1 MVYISATNFS
11 LLLILLAVPFVGGD
25 FLAWQVG
32 LFLIYGIAS
41 QGLGIAWG
49 QGGFLPLGNALFFGI
64 GGYGT
69 AITLQKASGV
79 IWIEVVLII
88 LVAMTAAAVAWLIAV
103 LLFRKKS
110 NSGPYFSLITLA
122 LVLIAEQLAET
133 NPQYTGGF
141 NGYTGFPALGN
152 LDPFSNLYFLI
163 VGVVVTNTTLLML
176 LNKLPAGLTLR
187 AIVSNEARMQH
198 LGFATYRIKA
208 AAFAL
213 SAFITAVAGSLFACH
228 QGIVTPQ
235 AIGFILSAEF
245 IIWAAVGGKKHPL
258 GPLIGAVGIGLLS
271 NELKDSFIWWEVLI
285 ALLFLFVVVILP
297 GGLLDLVHRIFP
309 SLFRTSYLQ
318 AGKPIDAPDSIASGN
333 SGPVKIRDL
342 EVQAGDVK
350 ILQSLTFEAPANKIS
365 CIIGPNGAG
374 KTTLLNAMTGV
385 MTVNQGSVE
394 VSARPIEH
402 LKIHEA
408 LSAGIGRKLQV
419 PAIFN
424 DLTVEENLQVASIA
438 GRTSRLDFFRK
449 STLVWK
455 TETHSMLVDN
465 NKTGLLR
472 SLNYRA
478 GELSQGHKQFLE
490 MALALGPS
498 PSIVLLD
505 EPTAGMSR
513 DDTHLMIEIIKDYQK
528 KFNALIL
535 VIEHDMR
542 LIEALECQ
550 VFVLNQGSLLAEG
563 SLKEIRENP
572 VVTSVYAGGW
582 K

>member
-41 QGLGIAWG
+41 QGVGIAWG

-79 IWIEVVLII
+79 IWIEVFLII

-318 AGKPIDAPDSIASGN
+318 DGKPIDAPDSIASGN
-333 SGPVKIRDL
+333 SGPVRIRDL

-394 VSARPIEH
+394 VSTRPIEH

-455 TETHSMLVDN
+455 TEAHSMLVDN

-513 DDTHLMIEIIKDYQK
+513 DDTRLMIEIIKDYQK
-528 KFNALIL
+528 KFNALII

-572 VVTSVYAGGW
+572 AVTSVYAGGW

>member
-41 QGLGIAWG
+41 QGVGIAWG

-69 AITLQKASGV
+69 AIALQKASGV

-88 LVAMTAAAVAWLIAV
+88 FVSIIAAAVAWLIAV

-333 SGPVKIRDL
+333 SGPVRIRDL

-513 DDTHLMIEIIKDYQK
+513 DDTRLMIEIIKEYQK

-550 VFVLNQGSLLAEG
+550 VFVLSQGSLLAEG

>member
-41 QGLGIAWG
+41 QGVGIAWG

-69 AITLQKASGV
+69 AIALQKASGV

-88 LVAMTAAAVAWLIAV
+88 LVAMIAAAVAWLIAV

-187 AIVSNEARMQH
+187 AIVSNEVRMQH

-285 ALLFLFVVVILP
+285 ALLFLFIVVILP

-333 SGPVKIRDL
+333 SGPVRIRDL

-402 LKIHEA
+402 QKIHEA

-513 DDTHLMIEIIKDYQK
+513 DDTRLMIEIIKEYQK

>member
-41 QGLGIAWG
+41 QGVGIAWG

-88 LVAMTAAAVAWLIAV
+88 LVAMIAAAIAWLIAA

-187 AIVSNEARMQH
+187 AIVSNEVRMQH

-318 AGKPIDAPDSIASGN
+318 DGKPIDAPDSIASGN
-333 SGPVKIRDL
+333 SGPVRIRDL

-394 VSARPIEH
+394 VSTRPIEH

-438 GRTSRLDFFRK
+438 GRTSLLDFFRK

-498 PSIVLLD
+498 PSVVLLD

-513 DDTHLMIEIIKDYQK
+513 DDTRLMIEIIKDYQK
-528 KFNALIL
+528 KFNALII

-572 VVTSVYAGGW
+572 AVTSVYAGGW

>member
-41 QGLGIAWG
+41 QGVGIAWG

-69 AITLQKASGV
+69 AITLQKASGA

-333 SGPVKIRDL
+333 SGPVRIRDL

-513 DDTHLMIEIIKDYQK
+513 DDTRLMIEIIKDYQK

-550 VFVLNQGSLLAEG
+550 VFVLSQGSLLAEG

>member
-1 MVYISATNFS
+1 MVYISATNLS

-41 QGLGIAWG
+41 QGVGIAWG

-88 LVAMTAAAVAWLIAV
+88 FVSIIAAAFAWLIAV

-245 IIWAAVGGKKHPL
+245 IIWTAVGGKKHPL

-333 SGPVKIRDL
+333 SGPVRIRDL

-350 ILQSLTFEAPANKIS
+350 ILHSLTFEAPANKIS

-419 PAIFN
+419 PAIFS

-449 STLVWK
+449 STLGWK

-513 DDTHLMIEIIKDYQK
+513 DDTRLMIEIIKDYQK

-572 VVTSVYAGGW
+572 DVTSVYAGGW

>member
-41 QGLGIAWG
+41 QGVGIAWG

-79 IWIEVVLII
+79 IWIEVFLII

-163 VGVVVTNTTLLML
+163 VGVVVTNTTLLMI

-333 SGPVKIRDL
+333 SGPVRIRDL

-438 GRTSRLDFFRK
+438 GRTSLLDFFRK

-465 NKTGLLR
+465 NKTDLLR
-472 SLNYRA
+472 FFNYRA

-513 DDTHLMIEIIKDYQK
+513 DDTRLMIEIIKDYQK

-550 VFVLNQGSLLAEG
+550 VFVLSQGSLLAEG

-572 VVTSVYAGGW
+572 AVTSVYAGGW

>member
-333 SGPVKIRDL
+333 SGPVRIRDL

-550 VFVLNQGSLLAEG
+550 VFVLSQGSLLAEG

>member
-41 QGLGIAWG
+41 QGVGIAWG

-88 LVAMTAAAVAWLIAV
+88 LVAMIAAAVAWLIAV

-187 AIVSNEARMQH
+187 AIVSNEVRMQH

-333 SGPVKIRDL
+333 SGPVRIRDL

-424 DLTVEENLQVASIA
+424 DLTVEENLQIASIA
-438 GRTSRLDFFRK
+438 GRVSRLDFFRK

-513 DDTHLMIEIIKDYQK
+513 DDTRLMIEIIKEYQK

-550 VFVLNQGSLLAEG
+550 VFVLSQGSLLAEG

>member
-1 MVYISATNFS
+1 M
-11 LLLILLAVPFVGGD
+11 
-25 FLAWQVG
+25 
-32 LFLIYGIAS
+32 
-41 QGLGIAWG
+41 
-49 QGGFLPLGNALFFGI
+49 
-64 GGYGT
+64 
-69 AITLQKASGV
+69 
-79 IWIEVVLII
+79 
-88 LVAMTAAAVAWLIAV
+88 
-103 LLFRKKS
+103 
-110 NSGPYFSLITLA
+110 
-122 LVLIAEQLAET
+122 
-133 NPQYTGGF
+133 
-141 NGYTGFPALGN
+141 
-152 LDPFSNLYFLI
+152 
-163 VGVVVTNTTLLML
+163 
-176 LNKLPAGLTLR
+176 
-187 AIVSNEARMQH
+187 
-198 LGFATYRIKA
+198 
-208 AAFAL
+208 
-213 SAFITAVAGSLFACH
+213 
-228 QGIVTPQ
+228 
-235 AIGFILSAEF
+235 
-245 IIWAAVGGKKHPL
+245 
-258 GPLIGAVGIGLLS
+258 
-271 NELKDSFIWWEVLI
+271 
-285 ALLFLFVVVILP
+285 
-297 GGLLDLVHRIFP
+297 
-309 SLFRTSYLQ
+309 Q
-318 AGKPIDAPDSIASGN
+318 AGKPIDAPNSIASGK
-333 SGPVKIRDL
+333 SGPVRIQDL

-402 LKIHEA
+402 LKIHES

-513 DDTHLMIEIIKDYQK
+513 DDTRLMIEIIKEYQK

>member
-11 LLLILLAVPFVGGD
+11 LLLILLAVPIVGGD

-41 QGLGIAWG
+41 QGVGIAWG

-88 LVAMTAAAVAWLIAV
+88 LVAMIAAAVAWLIAV

-141 NGYTGFPALGN
+141 NGYTGFQALGN

-309 SLFRTSYLQ
+309 SLFRTSYSQ

-333 SGPVKIRDL
+333 SGPVRIQDL

-350 ILQSLTFEAPANKIS
+350 ILQNLTFEAPANKIS

-394 VSARPIEH
+394 VSARPIKH

-438 GRTSRLDFFRK
+438 GRTSGLDFFRK

-513 DDTHLMIEIIKDYQK
+513 DDTRLMIEIIKDYQK

-572 VVTSVYAGGW
+572 DVTSVYAGGW

>member
-41 QGLGIAWG
+41 QGVGIAWG

-88 LVAMTAAAVAWLIAV
+88 LVAMIAAAIAWLIAA

-187 AIVSNEARMQH
+187 AIVSNEVRMQH

-318 AGKPIDAPDSIASGN
+318 DGKPIDAPDSIASGN
-333 SGPVKIRDL
+333 SGPVRIRDL

-394 VSARPIEH
+394 VSTRPIEH

-438 GRTSRLDFFRK
+438 GRTSCLDFFRK

-472 SLNYRA
+472 FLNYRA
-478 GELSQGHKQFLE
+478 G
-490 MALALGPS
+490 
-498 PSIVLLD
+498 
-505 EPTAGMSR
+505 
-513 DDTHLMIEIIKDYQK
+513 
-528 KFNALIL
+528 
-535 VIEHDMR
+535 
-542 LIEALECQ
+542 
-550 VFVLNQGSLLAEG
+550 
-563 SLKEIRENP
+563 
-572 VVTSVYAGGW
+572 
-582 K
+582 

>member
-41 QGLGIAWG
+41 QGVGIAWG

-69 AITLQKASGV
+69 AIALQKASGV

-88 LVAMTAAAVAWLIAV
+88 LVAMIAAAVAWLIAV

-318 AGKPIDAPDSIASGN
+318 AGKPIDAPDSIASGK
-333 SGPVKIRDL
+333 SGPVRIRDL

-385 MTVNQGSVE
+385 MTVNRGSVE

-513 DDTHLMIEIIKDYQK
+513 DDTRLMIEIIKEYQK

-550 VFVLNQGSLLAEG
+550 VFVLSQGSLLAEG

>member
-41 QGLGIAWG
+41 QGVGIAWG

-69 AITLQKASGV
+69 AIALQKASGV

-88 LVAMTAAAVAWLIAV
+88 FVAMIAAAVAWLIAV

-187 AIVSNEARMQH
+187 AIVSNEVRMQH

-318 AGKPIDAPDSIASGN
+318 AGKAIDAPDSIASGN
-333 SGPVKIRDL
+333 SGPVRIRDL

-513 DDTHLMIEIIKDYQK
+513 DDTRLMIEIIKEYQK

-550 VFVLNQGSLLAEG
+550 VFVLSQGSLLAEG

>member
-213 SAFITAVAGSLFACH
+213 SAFITAFAGSLFACH

>member
-1 MVYISATNFS
+1 MVSISATNLS

-32 LFLIYGIAS
+32 LFLIYGLAS
-41 QGLGIAWG
+41 QGVGVAWG
-49 QGGFLPLGNALFFGI
+49 QAGFLPLGNALFFGI

-69 AITLQKASGV
+69 AIALQNASGI
-79 IWIEVVLII
+79 IWIEVVYII
-88 LVAMTAAAVAWLIAV
+88 LVAMIAAAVAWLIAL
-103 LLFRKKS
+103 LLFRKRS

-176 LNKLPAGLTLR
+176 LSKLPAGLTLR

-198 LGFATYRIKA
+198 LGFAAHRIKA

-271 NELKDSFIWWEVLI
+271 NELKDSLIWWEVLI

-297 GGLLDLVHRIFP
+297 GGFFDLMHRLFP
-309 SLFRTSYLQ
+309 SLFGTSYLRSD
-318 AGKPIDAPDSIASGN
+318 KSIDAPNSITIGKSG
-333 SGPVKIRDL
+333 SVRVRDL
-342 EVQAGDVK
+342 GVQAGDVN
-350 ILQSLTFEAPANKIS
+350 ILQSLTFEVPANKIS

-385 MTVNQGSVE
+385 MKVNNGSVE
-394 VSARPIEH
+394 VSGAPITD
-402 LKIHEA
+402 LKIYEV

-438 GRTSRLDFFRK
+438 GRARLSDFFRK
-449 STLVWK
+449 STLAWK
-455 TETHSMLVDN
+455 TETRAMLVDN
-465 NKTGLLR
+465 HKTGLLR
-472 SLNYRA
+472 FLNYRA

-490 MALALGPS
+490 MALAFGPS
-498 PSIVLLD
+498 PCILLLD

-513 DDTHLMIEIIKDYQK
+513 DDTRLMIEIIKEYQR

-542 LIEALECQ
+542 LIEALGSQ

-572 VVTSVYAGGW
+572 DVTSVYAGGW

>member
-41 QGLGIAWG
+41 QGVGIAWG

-88 LVAMTAAAVAWLIAV
+88 LVAMIAAAIAWLIAV

-176 LNKLPAGLTLR
+176 LNKLPAGLILR

-213 SAFITAVAGSLFACH
+213 SAFITAIAGSLFACH

-318 AGKPIDAPDSIASGN
+318 DGKPIDAPDSIASGN
-333 SGPVKIRDL
+333 SGPVRIRDL

-394 VSARPIEH
+394 VSTRPIEH

-513 DDTHLMIEIIKDYQK
+513 DDTRLMIEIIKDYQK

>member
-41 QGLGIAWG
+41 QGVGIAWG

-69 AITLQKASGV
+69 AITLQKAGGV
-79 IWIEVVLII
+79 VWIEVFLII

-333 SGPVKIRDL
+333 SGPVRIRDL

-394 VSARPIEH
+394 VSTRPIEH

-465 NKTGLLR
+465 NKTDLLR
-472 SLNYRA
+472 FLNYRA

-513 DDTHLMIEIIKDYQK
+513 DDTRLMIEIIKDYQK
-528 KFNALIL
+528 KFNALII

>member
-41 QGLGIAWG
+41 QGVGIAWG

-88 LVAMTAAAVAWLIAV
+88 LVAVIAAAVAWLIAV

-141 NGYTGFPALGN
+141 NGYTGFPAFGN

-333 SGPVKIRDL
+333 SGPVRIRDL

-394 VSARPIEH
+394 VSTRPIEH

-513 DDTHLMIEIIKDYQK
+513 DDTRLMIEIIKDYQK

-572 VVTSVYAGGW
+572 DVTSVYAGGW

>member
-32 LFLIYGIAS
+32 LFLIFGIAS
-41 QGLGIAWG
+41 QGVGIAWG

-69 AITLQKASGV
+69 AIALQKASGV

-88 LVAMTAAAVAWLIAV
+88 LVAMIAAAVAWLIAV

-187 AIVSNEARMQH
+187 AIVSNEVRMQH

-333 SGPVKIRDL
+333 SGPVRIRDL

-513 DDTHLMIEIIKDYQK
+513 DDTRLMIEIIKEYQK

-550 VFVLNQGSLLAEG
+550 VFVLSQGSLLAEG

>member
-1 MVYISATNFS
+1 MVYISGTNFS

-41 QGLGIAWG
+41 QGVGIAWG

-69 AITLQKASGV
+69 AIALQKASGV

-88 LVAMTAAAVAWLIAV
+88 LVAMIAAAVAWLIAV

-187 AIVSNEARMQH
+187 AIVSNEVRMQH

-297 GGLLDLVHRIFP
+297 GGLLDLVQRIFP

-318 AGKPIDAPDSIASGN
+318 AGKPIDAPDSIARGN
-333 SGPVKIRDL
+333 SGPVRIRDL

-385 MTVNQGSVE
+385 ITVNQGSVE

-513 DDTHLMIEIIKDYQK
+513 DDTRLMIEIIKEYQK

-550 VFVLNQGSLLAEG
+550 VFVLSQGSLLAEG

>member
-1 MVYISATNFS
+1 M
-11 LLLILLAVPFVGGD
+11 
-25 FLAWQVG
+25 
-32 LFLIYGIAS
+32 
-41 QGLGIAWG
+41 
-49 QGGFLPLGNALFFGI
+49 PLGNALFFGI

-88 LVAMTAAAVAWLIAV
+88 LVAMIAAAIAWLTAA

-141 NGYTGFPALGN
+141 NGYTGFPSLGN

-333 SGPVKIRDL
+333 SGPVRIRDL

-513 DDTHLMIEIIKDYQK
+513 DDTRLMIEIIKDYQK

-572 VVTSVYAGGW
+572 DVTSVYAGGW